1 MPRADR
7 PRAETFL
14 VWVGS
19 KGVWVARFAITSTPH
34 SMEPEP
40 VNIPNPLRGA
50 AIAVGGLLVLAGVAL
65 ASGQGPSTGSSG
77 ADPTATAVEGFLTA
91 ASPTPSASPDDDQFE
106 DGDDASTDASPGSS
120 PDDDEFE
127 DGDDASTGANPS
139 SSPDEDDDVASNGAS
154 PDASPDDEDEDE
166 DDDDS
171 GPGGDDDDQEDD
183 DNSGPG
189 GGDDDEHDD

>member
-7 PRAETFL
+7 PRAETFSGR
-14 VWVGS
+14 VGS
-19 KGVWVARFAITSTPH
+19 IGVWVARFATTSTSH

-65 ASGQGPSTGSSG
+65 ASGQGPSTGPSA
-77 ADPTATAVEGFLTA
+77 ADPTATAVDGFLTA
-91 ASPTPSASPDDDQFE
+91 ASPTPSTSPDDELEDDDEASIGASPSASPGEDDDDASIGASPSASPD
-106 DGDDASTDASPGSS
+106 GDDDGASTGASPSSS
-120 PDDDEFE
+120 PDDD
-127 DGDDASTGANPS
+127 
-139 SSPDEDDDVASNGAS
+139 
-154 PDASPDDEDEDE
+154 DE
-166 DDDDS
+166 DDDDSS
-171 GPGGDDDDQEDD
+171 GPGGDDDDDHEDD